1 MVRILG
7 IAVIGLIALNIGM
20 GAALLKGR
28 TDAVKSIRVLEQEI
42 QTRSSI
48 EGGRRGGRGGNKG
61 PRDFRQ
67 MQEQLG
73 LTAEQTNG
81 IRQFLRSHRD
91 KRRDF
96 AAHFRSKEQAIRD
109 ALLSDTVDVEAIIV
123 LRREIQDQQRSSN
136 DEAFRA
142 LATVLQSLSQEQRAA
157 MLELAQGR
165 SNSLLFL

>member
-1 MVRILG
+1 MR
-7 IAVIGLIALNIGM
+7 
-20 GAALLKGR
+20 LKAFAFWSR
-28 TDAVKSIRVLEQEI
+28 KFRRAHPLRV
-42 QTRSSI
+42 
-48 EGGRRGGRGGNKG
+48 GVGGGRGGNKG

-123 LRREIQDQQRSSN
+123 LRREIQDQQRASN

>member
-1 MVRILG
+1 MTFFSLACSCATLG
-7 IAVIGLIALNIGM
+7 SQV
-20 GAALLKGR
+20 
-28 TDAVKSIRVLEQEI
+28 VLA
-42 QTRSSI
+42 
-48 EGGRRGGRGGNKG
+48 GRRAVPALATRTALVAV
-61 PRDFRQ
+61 RQ

-123 LRREIQDQQRSSN
+123 LRREIQDQQRASN

>member
-1 MVRILG
+1 MIEVKH
-7 IAVIGLIALNIGM
+7 NIPAGSF
-20 GAALLKGR
+20 
-28 TDAVKSIRVLEQEI
+28 SINI
-42 QTRSSI
+42 
-48 EGGRRGGRGGNKG
+48 
-61 PRDFRQ
+61 
-67 MQEQLG
+67 
-73 LTAEQTNG
+73 
-81 IRQFLRSHRD
+81 
-91 KRRDF
+91 

-123 LRREIQDQQRSSN
+123 LRREIQDQQRASN